1 MPERS
6 MTSMGERKYVRKVSN
21 INPSPTFVKP
31 PTGIDGGLLR
41 AASEAIVLGGK
52 TRVGSPE
59 KIGGLLGKSTQVLK
73 YPYENDTN
81 HPAKLRFTMHEVNA
95 YLIDEGAGALNKI
108 FESDMVKKFDDA
120 TGALGSGSSETTGG
134 NIKKTQGGVDAFS
147 EGQSNVGGSTP
158 IIGGDGGSSTEG
170 ATVSDIDQK
179 PITDKTNLSTTP
191 LLNEPVVELYF
202 PLSVVFNDD
211 VSYGQA
217 DLGQLG
223 LGTAAGLNAGGGGII
238 GSITNAFRDTTA
250 DIFKIISG
258 DIKSTKDAVGKVAAA
273 RATQMIPMP
282 SGVRSAITQAT
293 QVGLNPGTRL
303 IFDKPNIRQFSFT
316 FRLVATSRREAD
328 QIQKIIT
335 HFREQMYPEPI
346 ITAGIPAGY
355 KFPNVFKMDFSF
367 RGGELKIPGTLEL
380 YLRSAQATY
389 NGSGMTFHD
398 DGHPTEVDLTLIF
411 QEYRALTRDD
421 IRAGL

>member
-21 INPSPTFVKP
+21 NNPSPTFVKP
-31 PTGIDGGLLR
+31 PTGIDGGLAA

-52 TRVGSPE
+52 TRVGAPG
-59 KIGGLLGKSTQVLK
+59 KIGGLLGKSSQVLK
-73 YPYENDTN
+73 YPYENEAN

-95 YLIDEGAGALNKI
+95 YLIDEGAGALNSI

-120 TGALGSGSSETTGG
+120 KALLGGGRTETTGG
-134 NIKKTQGGVDAFS
+134 NIRQTQESGGDPRPDA
-147 EGQSNVGGSTP
+147 VARGGNTP
-158 IIGGDGGSSTEG
+158 VVGGDGATSTEG
-170 ATVSDIDQK
+170 ATVSETDSK
-179 PITDKTNLSTTP
+179 AITDKTNLSTTP

-258 DIKSTKDAVGKVAAA
+258 DIKTTKDAAGKVAAA

-316 FRLVATSRREAD
+316 FRMIATSRREAD